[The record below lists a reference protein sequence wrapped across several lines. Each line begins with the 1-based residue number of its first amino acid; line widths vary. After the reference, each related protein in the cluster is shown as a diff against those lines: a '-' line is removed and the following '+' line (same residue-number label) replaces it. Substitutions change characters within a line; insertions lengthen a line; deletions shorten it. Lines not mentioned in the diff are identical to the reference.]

1 MTSLGRD
8 LKAHTRADYAM
19 DVTAIVAGSPGS
31 GDATDITGETIDLQ
45 GLPKAE
51 SVVFEIPCYADLDN
65 AETLTVTGYIQYS
78 AAGSTWTDFA
88 DAATLLTL
96 TGDSVSGGSEET
108 GVARIGADLNLLDR
122 YIRVII
128 TPDLSADDTD
138 TANIGA
144 GVAVFGGLQE
154 APQTS

>member
-8 LKAHTRADYAM
+8 LKAHTRADYAL
-19 DVTAIVAGSPGS
+19 DVTAVVAGSPGG
-31 GDATDITGETIDLQ
+31 GDAQAITGETIDLQ
-45 GLPKAE
+45 SKPKAE

-65 AETLTVTGYIQYS
+65 AKTLTVTGKIQYS
-78 AAGSTWTDFA
+78 ANGSAWTDLA
-88 DAATLLTL
+88 ALATLLTL
-96 TGDSVSGGSEET
+96 TGDSVSGGSVEV
-108 GVARIGADLNLLDR
+108 GVARIGAALNLLDR
-122 YIRVII
+122 YIRVMI
-128 TPDLSADDTD
+128 TPDLSAADTD